1 MIVTD
6 EDDDTTTTFMT
17 RTAYVRYHDITAW
30 SLREGGGGKG
40 RRTLPGD
47 GSCLPPEFIVLR
59 HVSSPFH
66 PPIHP
71 AFILLLRSLRATR
84 LCLLFA
90 LSRFSCSLSLFSLSN
105 PTHSPSSMPR
115 CCTTPWFPLWLF
127 SFTFSFLFSSHLFF
141 FLRMALFLWVL
152 YFLQLLLG
160 SVKFFSLLR
169 FSSHTVSTTLSK
181 ISSSLLRVSSFEEN
195 YFPSFSLPSIRFSF
209 SLVLSRSR
217 LTFIFLFRVNLF
229 SLFNPSSFQMFE
241 RACAVDLYM
250 CTSDLTKKITNEEQ
264 LSHVICTPSVFLLCS
279 IFHLSKLIY
288 TFYSIVGFLSFC
300 SNYSLSNTYRRF

>member
-6 EDDDTTTTFMT
+6 EDDDTTTTSMM

-30 SLREGGGGKG
+30 SLREGGGGGGGKG

-84 LCLLFA
+84 LCLLLA

-115 CCTTPWFPLWLF
+115 RCTTPWFPLWLF

-141 FLRMALFLWVL
+141 LSTYAP
-152 YFLQLLLG
+152 
-160 SVKFFSLLR
+160 FSFGFV
-169 FSSHTVSTTLSK
+169 FSSVAPRFGQCFFLYCDFLPTVSAPLSK
-181 ISSSLLRVSSFEEN
+181 
-195 YFPSFSLPSIRFSF
+195 Y
-209 SLVLSRSR
+209 
-217 LTFIFLFRVNLF
+217 
-229 SLFNPSSFQMFE
+229 
-241 RACAVDLYM
+241 
-250 CTSDLTKKITNEEQ
+250 
-264 LSHVICTPSVFLLCS
+264 
-279 IFHLSKLIY
+279 
-288 TFYSIVGFLSFC
+288 
-300 SNYSLSNTYRRF
+300 

>member
-127 SFTFSFLFSSHLFF
+127 SFTILIPLFVSS
-141 FLRMALFLWVL
+141 LFLSTYGPFSLSFV
-152 YFLQLLLG
+152 FSPVAPRFGQI
-160 SVKFFSLLR
+160 FFSTAIFFTHCFYDL
-169 FSSHTVSTTLSK
+169 
-181 ISSSLLRVSSFEEN
+181 IEN
-195 YFPSFSLPSIRFSF
+195 
-209 SLVLSRSR
+209 
-217 LTFIFLFRVNLF
+217 
-229 SLFNPSSFQMFE
+229 
-241 RACAVDLYM
+241 
-250 CTSDLTKKITNEEQ
+250 
-264 LSHVICTPSVFLLCS
+264 
-279 IFHLSKLIY
+279 
-288 TFYSIVGFLSFC
+288 
-300 SNYSLSNTYRRF
+300 